1 MSWHCACR
9 PPRWLWLKCACALSE
24 VLVDIPSQLFCWRVH
39 TKGASN
45 GVLSPSSDRHTH
57 DSVFSFFFFFAF
69 SPPEYLWWYPV
80 FNFPPHWPWGIFNA
94 VAQHRLML
102 HCNSVSVSLCKRRV
116 GFQRGENR
124 WLQLVVLMPGLLP
137 LAEWSDCGGLGGDSG
152 WTVEERWMSNWW
164 MRDWCVDKCGKGG
177 MEGGRQ
183 GRREEERGSRGPEA
197 KHSGANL
204 GRAWLSSLLTWL
216 YHLSLYVCLAFSPS
230 LFIIY
235 LFTFSFLS

>member
-1 MSWHCACR
+1 MYVGFFCVFFVAYGHIDHQEASLPFWLCDTAWPEVNRFQDSRPMSWHCTCR
-9 PPRWLWLKCACALSE
+9 PPQWLWLKCACALSE
-24 VLVDIPSQLFCWRVH
+24 VLVNIPSQLFCWRVH

-57 DSVFSFFFFFAF
+57 DSFFAF

-124 WLQLVVLMPGLLP
+124 WL
-137 LAEWSDCGGLGGDSG
+137 
-152 WTVEERWMSNWW
+152 
-164 MRDWCVDKCGKGG
+164 
-177 MEGGRQ
+177 
-183 GRREEERGSRGPEA
+183 
-197 KHSGANL
+197 
-204 GRAWLSSLLTWL
+204 
-216 YHLSLYVCLAFSPS
+216 
-230 LFIIY
+230 
-235 LFTFSFLS
+235 